1 MKFFGILL
9 VWLTLTPA
17 TQTDHDFYLSVTDI
31 TYVKKEKSLQIIS
44 RVFTDDFENV
54 INKRYDK
61 DFKLI
66 PTLEVEEIDFYIEKY
81 IRDKF
86 ILETKSE
93 VLSFEY
99 VGRKYEDDMV
109 YLFLEVKNLENF
121 EALTIENSILT
132 DLFQE
137 QKNMIHFKSDNFK
150 KSFILEKDISK
161 KTILHN

>member
-17 TQTDHDFYLSVTDI
+17 TQTDHEFYLSVTDI

-61 DFKLI
+61 EFKLI

-86 ILETKSE
+86 ILETKLE

-109 YLFLEVKNLENF
+109 YLFLEVKNL
-121 EALTIENSILT
+121 
-132 DLFQE
+132 
-137 QKNMIHFKSDNFK
+137 
-150 KSFILEKDISK
+150 
-161 KTILHN
+161 

>member
-1 MKFFGILL
+1 MKLFGILML
-9 VWLTLTPA
+9 WLILTP
-17 TQTDHDFYLSVTDI
+17 TTKTDHEFYLSVTDI

-44 RVFTDDFENV
+44 RIFTDDFENV

-61 DFKLI
+61 NFKLI

-86 ILETKSE
+86 ILETKSG

-99 VGRKYEDDMV
+99 IGRKYEDDMV
-109 YLFLEVKNLENF
+109 YLFLEVKDLEDF

-137 QKNMIHFKSDNFK
+137 QKNMIHFKSDKLK